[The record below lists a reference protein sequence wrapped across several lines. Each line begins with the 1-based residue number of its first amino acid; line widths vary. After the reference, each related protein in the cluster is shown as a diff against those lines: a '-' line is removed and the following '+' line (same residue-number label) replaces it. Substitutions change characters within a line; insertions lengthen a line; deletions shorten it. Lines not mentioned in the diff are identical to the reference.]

1 MLEGIIRESIGKRGT
16 NALRRDGYLIAN
28 IYGRGLEN
36 IHAAFKQN
44 EYIRTVRN
52 KETIAFPVKVG
63 GNEMNVV
70 VQSYESHPVT
80 GVLLHVDLMV
90 AQAGVKA
97 HYFIPVTTSG
107 VAFGLKNK
115 GMVHISKRRLRV
127 KAAVEDLPNAIV
139 VDVTKMDV
147 GDSKMIRDLDPI
159 ANVTFTD
166 SDRVAVVSVIK
177 AK

>member
-52 KETIAFPVKVG
+52 KETIAFPIKVG

-80 GVLLHVDLMV
+80 GELLHVDLMV
-90 AQAGVKA
+90 AQAGVVA
-97 HYFIPVTTSG
+97 HYFIPVTTVG

-115 GMVHISKRRLRV
+115 GMVNISKRRLRV
-127 KAAVEDLPNAIV
+127 KAAVEDLPKAIV